1 MWNFEK
7 PFLKPWIFQICP
19 VAQPVEH
26 DASNT
31 KFMGLN
37 PWESKNW
44 SNVNVHLEC
53 NASRL
58 E

>member
-1 MWNFEK
+1 MWNFESLFWNLE
-7 PFLKPWIFQICP
+7 FLKICP